1 MLIKNNMISYLTNNM
16 PNIAHISYFLTSNMQ
31 YIAYCIDTNITYMLY
46 LPVLLVINGGGNLKD
61 LNDLKLKQVSIA
73 VNEGRPI
80 PVEKLGQWIRDVR
93 EALGMTQ
100 KQLSKRLH
108 LAQSSLSRIE
118 ENAKSCTINTLAKIA
133 TGLQCEFMGVLI
145 SKDGLEN
152 IIKLRAEIKAK
163 EILKQTF
170 ANMAMEKQMP
180 DNNAYIYQLKK
191 LTEELTNNPGP
202 NLWEE

>member
-1 MLIKNNMISYLTNNM
+1 MISYLTNNM